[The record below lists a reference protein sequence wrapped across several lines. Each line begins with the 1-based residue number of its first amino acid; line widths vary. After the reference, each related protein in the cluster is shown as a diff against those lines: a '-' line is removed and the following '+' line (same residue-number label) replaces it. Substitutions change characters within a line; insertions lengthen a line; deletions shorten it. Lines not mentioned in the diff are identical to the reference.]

1 MNEELK
7 KDVVTLNGKEDKGN
21 QIVLKTD
28 KGFFSFFKVKKDGTE
43 SRAYESIREIAPDD
57 GDTIV
62 VSYKENEYNGK
73 VFKNAVM
80 FFAPRENDYPTI
92 QTQIPQRR
100 EDPQTRNET
109 LMKLA
114 ENQGKIVAKIQDL
127 EKRLEG
133 LEGLVRTEKG
143 DDAVELH
150 QSFNPNKD
158 EMEGNAP
165 ITAEDIDNIMNAV

>member
-7 KDVVTLNGKEDKGN
+7 KDVVTIDEIQNKEN

-28 KGFFSFFKVKKDGTE
+28 KGYFSFFKVKKDGSE
-43 SRAYESIREIAPDD
+43 SRAYQSIKEIAPDN

-62 VSYKENEYNGK
+62 ISYKENDYNGK
-73 VFKNAVM
+73 IFKNAVM
-80 FFAPRENDYPTI
+80 FFAPRENDYPSV
-92 QTQIPQRR
+92 PQRK
-100 EDPQTRNET
+100 EDPQTRNEA

-114 ENQGKIVAKIQDL
+114 ENQSKMVAKIQDL

-143 DDAVELH
+143 DDAVEFH
-150 QSFNPNKD
+150 QSFDSKKN
-158 EMEGNAP
+158 EMEGNDS
-165 ITAEDIDNIMNAV
+165 ITLEDVEKIMNEL